1 MAKKITKRKRKRQ
14 KQARI
19 NFCIDALLS
28 FFVIILPLIA
38 IILYAFGVDI
48 PKIVLGIYTSVVFI
62 AAGVLFIT
70 FTALEKFG
78 FGKAGV
84 YLCIFKHLVIIL
96 FIRYNPMHPT
106 RQQKSL
112 NLSDINGKEIV
123 RSAFPLSHVSKY
135 YL

>member
-1 MAKKITKRKRKRQ
+1 MAKKITKRKRERQ

-19 NFCIDALLS
+19 NFYIDALLS

-48 PKIVLGIYTSVVFI
+48 PKIVLGIYVSVVFI

-78 FGKAGV
+78 IGKAGEYFNRLTGWKQLSKKEAKANTGFFGGV
-84 YLCIFKHLVIIL
+84 MIAIGLFFAILTII
-96 FIRYNPMHPT
+96 YC
-106 RQQKSL
+106 
-112 NLSDINGKEIV
+112 
-123 RSAFPLSHVSKY
+123 
-135 YL
+135 

>member
-1 MAKKITKRKRKRQ
+1 MAKKITKRKRARQ

-84 YLCIFKHLVIIL
+84 YFSRFTGWEQLSKKEAKAHTSFFGGVMIAIGLFFAIL
-96 FIRYNPMHPT
+96 TYIY
-106 RQQKSL
+106 S
-112 NLSDINGKEIV
+112 
-123 RSAFPLSHVSKY
+123 
-135 YL
+135 

>member
-1 MAKKITKRKRKRQ
+1 MAKKITKRKRERQ

-19 NFCIDALLS
+19 NFYIDALLS

-48 PKIVLGIYTSVVFI
+48 PKIVLGIYVSVVFI

-78 FGKAGV
+78 FGKAGKYFNKLTGWKQLSKKEAKANTGV
-84 YLCIFKHLVIIL
+84 FGGVMIAIGLFFAILTII
-96 FIRYNPMHPT
+96 YC
-106 RQQKSL
+106 
-112 NLSDINGKEIV
+112 
-123 RSAFPLSHVSKY
+123 
-135 YL
+135 